1 MPDALTVA
9 RAQGL
14 FNLVGGLWPV
24 LSLRTF
30 EAVYGAKT
38 DRWLQRT
45 NGALLASTGISLL
58 LAEPGSAGVR
68 HARRVGLGSALTL
81 LTADAV
87 YVPLR
92 RIPATYLLDAAKE
105 AAWVAAWWAVR
116 NHEPAHESATRPR
129 RPVRRGR
136 RR

>member
-1 MPDALTVA
+1 MPQAVTVA

-45 NGALLASTGISLL
+45 NGALLAATGISLL
-58 LAEPGSAGVR
+58 LAEPSAEGMR
-68 HARRVGLGSALTL
+68 HARRVGVGSALTFL
-81 LTADAV
+81 AADLV

-92 RIPATYLLDAAKE
+92 RIPATYLLDAA
-105 AAWVAAWWAVR
+105 
-116 NHEPAHESATRPR
+116 
-129 RPVRRGR
+129 
-136 RR
+136 